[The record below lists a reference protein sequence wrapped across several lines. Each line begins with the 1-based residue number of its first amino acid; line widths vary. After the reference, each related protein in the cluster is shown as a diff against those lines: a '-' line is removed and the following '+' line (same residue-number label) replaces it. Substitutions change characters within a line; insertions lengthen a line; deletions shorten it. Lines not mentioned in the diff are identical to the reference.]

1 MSDAGLD
8 ARPALGRHF
17 SHACAVLAAGALL
30 GVFVNALSPDALPL
44 VWRARA
50 DTAGASALPAGVTA
64 VSLEEFRAA
73 LASGRALA
81 VDARYASLYAEGH
94 VPGAVSLPHDALD
107 AAWAAHRA
115 KLESA
120 ETLVVYC
127 ASANC
132 DNAGVVAR
140 ALPAR
145 GCKDVRVFAG
155 GWKLWR
161 ESGLPSE
168 VSP

>member
-1 MSDAGLD
+1 MSDAEIDG
-8 ARPALGRHF
+8 RPALRRHT
-17 SHACAVLAAGALL
+17 SHACAVLAAGSLL
-30 GVFVNALSPDALPL
+30 GVFVNAISARPLPL
-44 VWRARA
+44 VWRAHS
-50 DTAGASALPAGVTA
+50 DTSVASALPAGVTA
-64 VSLEEFRAA
+64 ATLEEFRFA
-73 LASGRALA
+73 LATGRALA
-81 VDARYASLYAEGH
+81 VDARYATMYAEGH
-94 VPGAVSLPHDALD
+94 VPGAVSLPHDATD
-107 AAWAAHRA
+107 AAWAKNRA
-115 KLESA
+115 QLEAA

-132 DNAGVVAR
+132 DNAGSVAR
-140 ALPAR
+140 ALLSR